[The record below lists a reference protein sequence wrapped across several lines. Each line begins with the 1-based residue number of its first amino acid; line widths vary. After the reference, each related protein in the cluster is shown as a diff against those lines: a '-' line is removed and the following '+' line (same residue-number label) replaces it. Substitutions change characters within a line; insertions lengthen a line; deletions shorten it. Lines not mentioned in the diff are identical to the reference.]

1 VVITSRPVIRMLPAQ
16 GGDTIKGSAPQD
28 KAIEFTDFAGRLPL
42 SGAGM
47 DIKTTNINQ
56 LLETYGIKSLT
67 SGGEARK

>member
-1 VVITSRPVIRMLPAQ
+1 M
-16 GGDTIKGSAPQD
+16 IKGSAPQD